1 MARPFDRLFTPQH
14 KLGSAS
20 ARLIRWRRNRSQ
32 RSERITKIAILIEC
46 FVADFIVACAAARI
60 KDSYQKQKSIDANF
74 PDLREETIRRI
85 CDLQHR
91 SLDNP

>member
-20 ARLIRWRRNRSQ
+20 ARPIRWRRNRSQ

-60 KDSYQKQKSIDANF
+60 KDSYRKHQPVRDRRRDARGSERWSVSE
-74 PDLREETIRRI
+74 PRWD
-85 CDLQHR
+85 
-91 SLDNP
+91 P